1 MTRGLTVTL
10 FAAHVAYGAV
20 LLAVPHKITR
30 SWLGPAVEGDPVKV
44 ALRSVAGREIT
55 LHGLGIAAALSGRPL
70 KPWLAASLA
79 GDLNDLA
86 ATVAGRAG
94 LPEGSAIKTA
104 AAAGGSA
111 ALTAAVLAVA

>member
-20 LLAVPHKITR
+20 LLAAPHKITR
-30 SWLGPAVEGDPVKV
+30 SWLGPAVDGDPLKV
-44 ALRSVAGREIT
+44 ALRAVAGREIA

-70 KPWLAASLA
+70 KPYLAASLA
-79 GDLNDLA
+79 GDLNDIA

>member
-1 MTRGLTVTL
+1 MRSCS
-10 FAAHVAYGAV
+10 
-20 LLAVPHKITR
+20 PRRTR
-30 SWLGPAVEGDPVKV
+30 SPARGSGPPWRATRLKV
-44 ALRSVAGREIT
+44 ALRTVAGREIA

-70 KPWLAASLA
+70 KPYLAASLA

-86 ATVAGRAG
+86 VTLVGRAG